1 MFLKLQFVENKALS
15 KTISHFAVYSVEY
28 NCES

>member
-15 KTISHFAVYSVEY
+15 KTISYFAVYSSGFDF
-28 NCES
+28 ES